1 MSSGLITLVL
11 KSQHFDIAKKLCQV
25 CSCTIVGNAM
35 NVCVFCAAVWCLL
48 ARGILQVFYDTVSY
62 FQIIINKI
70 ILQISHKTL
79 LKNPLLRHKSSVVE
93 KLVYFRVSP
102 ITKLCLKLCTISRPI
117 DGRPRIDTT
126 ADMLD
131 SYILIT
137 NMALM
142 TGSQHYLHR
151 LLVQTGRD
159 TVITTVER
167 P

>member
-1 MSSGLITLVL
+1 M
-11 KSQHFDIAKKLCQV
+11 
-25 CSCTIVGNAM
+25 
-35 NVCVFCAAVWCLL
+35 
-48 ARGILQVFYDTVSY
+48 
-62 FQIIINKI
+62 
-70 ILQISHKTL
+70 
-79 LKNPLLRHKSSVVE
+79 E